1 MRFKRIYWKSLL
13 QTRTS
18 WRNSPGLNILN
29 ELKAKDIKSYNEV
42 IKAFDK
48 AVESGG
54 KVIKAK

>member
-1 MRFKRIYWKSLL
+1 L